1 MNPGNTSARRER
13 FRWIAAIV
21 TCCFCVIIAAFMTYR
36 IVTLPF
42 EMAQSL
48 PPGTHDVNMMFMVDG
63 PGITSIFT
71 IGLCFILACIGVL
84 LQPKSILI
92 WVLSLVG
99 IAIAVA
105 SWPLWKW
112 ALRLVIAKYHL
123 VDVG

>member
-1 MNPGNTSARRER
+1 MDAENTSARRDR
-13 FRWIAAIV
+13 FRRIAAIV
-21 TCCFCVIIAAFMTYR
+21 TCCFEIAMAAFTTYR
-36 IVTLPF
+36 VATNPF

-48 PPGTHDVNMMFMVDG
+48 PPGTHDVNLMAVVVG
-63 PGITSIFT
+63 AGGLSIFT

-84 LQPKSILI
+84 LQPRSILI

-112 ALRLVIAKYHL
+112 ALRFVMAKYHL